1 MKMMKHADG
10 HKILRLS
17 KAEVKQLTKK
27 AGWQDDFAYLEE
39 DEENWADLDMA
50 DVDPDDILSEIEDE
64 DLMKQL
70 SDVEEDKSGGDGI
83 AKSEEAMAILSP
95 ILEDLAGGEWL
106 DPESVINDMIDAVS
120 PLMEDLDLDLSNP
133 IATLREY
140 LTMPDRPEDTEL
152 KRGIRQI
159 MKMTGIPEEE
169 PVAPVAPPPEIP
181 ETQVEAPRIASTKK
195 HPLGFSQSSDLWYKI
210 LGSKKK

>member
-10 HKILRLS
+10 HKFLRLS

-39 DEENWADLDMA
+39 DEENWADLDVT
-50 DVDPDDILSEIEDE
+50 DVDIDDVLSEIEDE
-64 DLMKQL
+64 ELQKQL
-70 SDVEEDKSGGDGI
+70 SDVHEDEGGDSI

-106 DPESVINDMIDAVS
+106 DPESVINDMVDAVS

-169 PVAPVAPPPEIP
+169 PVAPVEAVPAP
-181 ETQVEAPRIASTKK
+181 ETPQVETPRIASAKK
-195 HPLGFSQSSDLWYKI
+195 YPLGFSQSSDLWYKI
-210 LGSKKK
+210 LGKKK